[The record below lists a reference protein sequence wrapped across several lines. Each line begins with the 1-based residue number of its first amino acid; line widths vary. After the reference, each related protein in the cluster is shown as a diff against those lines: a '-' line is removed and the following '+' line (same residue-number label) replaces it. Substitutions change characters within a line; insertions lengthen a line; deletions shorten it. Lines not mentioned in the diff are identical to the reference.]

1 MKPKMAKSGKFHGK
15 EEVTIRGKERRDE
28 TELAKWKKNR
38 SS

>member
-15 EEVTIRGKERRDE
+15 EEVTICGKERRDE
-28 TELAKWKKNR
+28 TELAKWKKNQ